1 MVLVVGELSDA
12 GEAGASVVPRWSV
25 AVGGCRL
32 LSVRAEVGGQWRV
45 EVGGGKRSVVGFWR
59 FLVWFGLVV
68 GGWWSVGG
76 RSATGPA
83 TRGWT
88 ESDVGGRI
96 QVMDEGF

>member
-45 EVGGGKRSVVGFWR
+45 G
-59 FLVWFGLVV
+59 V
-68 GGWWSVGG
+68 GGWRSGGG
-76 RSATGPA
+76 RRPA

-88 ESDVGGRI
+88 ESDVGGFR
-96 QVMDEGF
+96 

>member
-59 FLVWFGLVV
+59 FLVWWLVV
-68 GGWWSVGG
+68 GGRWSVGDRRRVDG
-76 RSATGPA
+76 RRAMWADSGD
-83 TRGWT
+83 G
-88 ESDVGGRI
+88 
-96 QVMDEGF
+96 